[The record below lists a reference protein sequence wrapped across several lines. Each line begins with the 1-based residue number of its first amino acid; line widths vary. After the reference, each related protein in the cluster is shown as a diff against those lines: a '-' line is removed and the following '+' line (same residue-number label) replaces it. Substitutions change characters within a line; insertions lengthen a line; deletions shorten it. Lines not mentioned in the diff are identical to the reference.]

1 MREWPRTKVVLFE
14 VQPWERQF
22 LPPETPRLDLTAVPE
37 LLTSATLAQARDA
50 EVVSV
55 FIRSQI
61 TRTVL
66 SELPRLRLIA
76 TRSTGY
82 DHIDLQACD
91 ERGVTVS
98 NVPSYG
104 ENTVAEHTFALI
116 LALSRNTHRAY
127 QRTVQGNFA
136 LEGLEGFDL
145 KGKTLGVVGAGN
157 IGLHVIRIAK
167 GFAMEVLSYDV
178 RQDHL
183 LSEVLGFQYVPLE
196 ELLRRSDIVTL
207 HAPLM
212 RETYHLMNERTL
224 RMMKRGALLI
234 NTARGALVDTN
245 ALIQALDQGIVGGAG
260 LDVLEG
266 EELIQEESQL
276 LTDGVAEDKL
286 RVLLQNHILMR
297 RPNVVITPHIG
308 FFSREALQRIIEATI
323 ENVEAWL
330 DGSPRNVVNRPQP
343 AGEAAAS
350 GS

>member
-1 MREWPRTKVVLFE
+1 MEEGSRLKVVLFE

-22 LPPETPRLDLTAVPE
+22 LPRDTSQLEITAVAD
-37 LLTSATLAQARDA
+37 LLTPATAGQARDA
-50 EVVSV
+50 GVVSV

-61 TRTVL
+61 TRRL
-66 SELPRLRLIA
+66 LQELPQLKLIA

-91 ERGVTVS
+91 ERGITVS

-167 GFAMEVLSYDV
+167 GFAMDVLSYDV
-178 RQDHL
+178 RRDHL
-183 LSEVLGFQYVPLE
+183 LSEVLGFQYASLE
-196 ELLRRSDIVTL
+196 ELLQRSDIVSL
-207 HAPLM
+207 HAPLT
-212 RETYHLMNERTL
+212 RETYHMMNERTL
-224 RMMKRGALLI
+224 RLMKRGALLI

-245 ALIQALDQGIVGGAG
+245 ALIHALDEGIVGGAG

-297 RPNVVITPHIG
+297 RSNVVITPHIG
-308 FFSREALQRIIEATI
+308 FFSREALQRIIESTL
-323 ENVEAWL
+323 ENIEAWL
-330 DGSPRNVVNRPQP
+330 RGSPRNVVNRPQQMSD
-343 AGEAAAS
+343 AAS